1 MPKRSKNPLATAR
14 KSDSKADLLWHRK
27 SGAAFQLFIEY
38 YARQPLG
45 VCSDGTAKDSFS
57 IVTNDESKVN
67 SGQSRAAKRRK
78 KKKHSSSDMDGTDLP
93 SSNNNNNNN
102 GAASAQSLATDNE
115 ATENERL
122 LQAFS
127 ASAIGDTI
135 GGFILSLSRPL
146 PLTFR
151 IRQNIPQEAKE
162 ELQQIISKRFSDLV
176 APSSFDPLIFQARS
190 SKVNKGSLLHS
201 SPALKEF
208 LVTNSQNGNIA
219 RQELASMLPVLVLCR
234 GGWLAPETKRVLDL
248 CASPGSKTMQ
258 VLEIMTRGSVKANDI
273 NKQRLESLQE
283 SMNRSGMSF
292 VSKIKFSNLDASHF
306 PIPLQEDKLYDCII
320 CDVPC
325 SGDGT
330 IRKDPR
336 VLTNWTPATSNALH
350 RLQVDILARALK
362 CLKVGGVMTYSTCSM
377 NPIENEAVVAAA
389 LLQRKDRKGGQYTF
403 ELAQWPAIKGFTGR
417 PGVSSWNVAD
427 YVGDTDQEDE
437 EKVQLRWH
445 TSYEAAIESNMPKA
459 CSSMWPP
466 VSTDDL
472 HLERCVRLWPQD
484 HDSGGF
490 FVAVIKRVD

>member
-1 MPKRSKNPLATAR
+1 
-14 KSDSKADLLWHRK
+14 
-27 SGAAFQLFIEY
+27 LFIQY

-45 VCSDGTAKDSFS
+45 VCSDGTAKESPVAKE
-57 IVTNDESKVN
+57 VTKMNY
-67 SGQSRAAKRRK
+67 GQSRAAKRRK
-78 KKKHSSSDMDGTDLP
+78 KKKHSNNDGEEMDLMVDSVPTET
-93 SSNNNNNNN
+93 S
-102 GAASAQSLATDNE
+102 E
-115 ATENERL
+115 APENERL

-127 ASAIGDTI
+127 AYKSVDTI
-135 GGFILSLSRPL
+135 RDFIGSLSRPL

-151 IRQNIPQEAKE
+151 IRQNLPWKE
-162 ELQQIISKRFSDLV
+162 KETLQRLIADQFSDLV
-176 APSSFDPLIFQARS
+176 TPCSFHPLIYQAKS
-190 SKVNKGSLLHS
+190 TNVNKGSLLQS

-208 LVTNSQNGNIA
+208 LVANSQNGKIA
-219 RQELASMLPVLVLCR
+219 RQELASMLPVLVLHR
-234 GGWLAPETKRVLDL
+234 GGWLTSETKRVLDL

-283 SMNRSGMSF
+283 SMTRSGMSF
-292 VSKIKFSNLDASHF
+292 SSKIKFSNLDASHF

-389 LLQRKDRKGGQYTF
+389 LSQRKKGAGQPFF
-403 ELAQWPAIKGFTGR
+403 ELVQWPVIEGFTDR
-417 PGVSSWNVAD
+417 PGVSSWKVAD
-427 YVGDTDQEDE
+427 YVGDTDQEDD

-445 TSYEAAIESNMPKA
+445 SSYEDAVEAKMEKA

-466 VSTDDL
+466 LSAKGL

-490 FVAVIKRVD
+490 FVAVIKRLG

>member
-1 MPKRSKNPLATAR
+1 MPKRSRNPLATAR

-38 YARQPLG
+38 YARQPVG
-45 VCSDGTAKDSFS
+45 ICSDGTAKDPSP
-57 IVTNDESKVN
+57 VVANNDASKMN
-67 SGQSRAAKRRK
+67 AGQSRAAKRRK
-78 KKKHSSSDMDGTDLP
+78 KKKQPSSDVDGTDCTSNPVVDSTQP
-93 SSNNNNNNN
+93 S
-102 GAASAQSLATDNE
+102 ASESDPP
-115 ATENERL
+115 ENERL
-122 LQAFS
+122 LHALS
-127 ASAIGDTI
+127 AKSDADKIRD
-135 GGFILSLSRPL
+135 FIWSLSRPL

-151 IRQNIPQEAKE
+151 IRKNIPQEDKE
-162 ELQQIISKRFSDLV
+162 TLQSSISEQFSDLV
-176 APSSFDPLIFQARS
+176 SPCPFDPLIFQANS

-208 LVTNSQNGNIA
+208 LVTHSMNGKMA

-234 GGWLAPETKRVLDL
+234 GGWLTAETKRVLDL

-283 SMNRSGMSF
+283 SMNRSGMTFS
-292 VSKIKFSNLDASHF
+292 SKIKFSNLDASHF
-306 PIPLQEDKLYDCII
+306 PIPLNDDKFYDCIL

-377 NPIENEAVVAAA
+377 NPLENEAVVAAA
-389 LLQRKDRKGGQYTF
+389 LLQRKDKKGGQRTF
-403 ELAQWPAIKGFTGR
+403 ELVQWPAIQGFTGR
-417 PGVSSWNVAD
+417 PGVSSWKVAD

-437 EKVQLRWH
+437 ENVHLRWH
-445 TSYEAAIESNMPKA
+445 TSYEDAVAANMEKA

-466 VSTDDL
+466 VSTDEL

-490 FVAVIKRVD
+490 FVAVIKRVG

>member
-1 MPKRSKNPLATAR
+1 MPKRSNNPLAAAR

-38 YARQPLG
+38 YACQPLG
-45 VCSDGTAKDSFS
+45 VCSDGTVKEFPVAKH
-57 IVTNDESKVN
+57 VTKMNC
-67 SGQSRAAKRRK
+67 GQSRAAKRRK
-78 KKKHSSSDMDGTDLP
+78 KKKQPNNDREGIDLVVDSVQINESSESP
-93 SSNNNNNNN
+93 
-102 GAASAQSLATDNE
+102 
-115 ATENERL
+115 ENERL
-122 LQAFS
+122 HQAFAAYES
-127 ASAIGDTI
+127 ADTI
-135 GGFILSLSRPL
+135 RDFIGSLSRAL
-146 PLTFR
+146 SLTFR
-151 IRQNIPQEAKE
+151 IRQNLPSQEKE
-162 ELQQIISKRFSDLV
+162 TLQRLIVEQFSDLV
-176 APSSFDPLIFQARS
+176 APCSFDPLIYQAKS
-190 SKVNKGSLLHS
+190 SNVNKGSLLQS

-208 LVTNSQNGNIA
+208 LVTNSQNGKIA
-219 RQELASMLPVLVLCR
+219 RQELASMLPVLVLHR
-234 GGWLAPETKRVLDL
+234 GGWLTSETKRVLDL

-283 SMNRSGMSF
+283 SMTRSGMSF
-292 VSKIKFSNLDASHF
+292 SSKIKFSNLDASHF

-389 LLQRKDRKGGQYTF
+389 LSQRKKGGGQPAF
-403 ELAQWPAIKGFTGR
+403 ELVQWPVMEGFIGR
-417 PGVSSWNVAD
+417 PGVTKWKVAD
-427 YVGDTDQEDE
+427 YVGDTDQEDD

-445 TSYEAAIESNMPKA
+445 SSYEDAVEAKMEKA
-459 CSSMWPP
+459 CTSMWPP
-466 VSTDDL
+466 LSTNDL
-472 HLERCVRLWPQD
+472 HLDRCVRLWPQD

-490 FVAVIKRVD
+490 FVAVIKRIG